1 MVPVRTTAG
10 AWARC
15 CWLRRQ
21 WTALLYLGIFDLHG
35 ESRGFLEAFL
45 SWQKFGECLPGDVL
59 KLLFDSNS
67 YVCATAARALVAF
80 GAEGAKTLMDRRQ
93 WNVASEHLIAQICD
107 FCWWRARLLDE
118 DEDDQ
123 LDVESSV
130 LQRIMLDAMQDRTPT
145 WLLHCSA
152 M

>member
-1 MVPVRTTAG
+1 METSWTPMVPEPLQELGQDAADCAG
-10 AWARC
+10 SK
-15 CWLRRQ
+15 Q
-21 WTALLYLGIFDLHG
+21 LYLGIFDLHG

-93 WNVASEHLIAQICD
+93 
-107 FCWWRARLLDE
+107 
-118 DEDDQ
+118 
-123 LDVESSV
+123 
-130 LQRIMLDAMQDRTPT
+130 
-145 WLLHCSA
+145 
-152 M
+152 